1 MWGCSG
7 RCGQWLATGVRW
19 MLVSNVCAYG
29 LELSAHSRCKHAA
42 CTTYQTCSHKVHDKL
57 RVRLLARRVGAGAS
71 QLKIGCP
78 MWMYEIRKFS
88 TETRSTTGNHAAA
101 ANAASASASASA
113 SFFELAFLPAVGEE
127 APEQAREYAR
137 LDLAAARQW
146 PPRVVL
152 VLALHFRGC
161 CSSLAQKSSK
171 AGKRN
176 PELQMEAGCRVGN

>member
-1 MWGCSG
+1 MDNWVEG
-7 RCGQWLATGVRW
+7 RD
-19 MLVSNVCAYG
+19 
-29 LELSAHSRCKHAA
+29 SR
-42 CTTYQTCSHKVHDKL
+42 
-57 RVRLLARRVGAGAS
+57 AGANS
-71 QLKIGCP
+71 GSGTGRDSDLDVGKDPIFFSFRNQKRPQFLIIQRSDVLLLFRK
-78 MWMYEIRKFS
+78 EIRKFS